1 MRRYWA
7 GLLVVMGLGFAV
19 IALYE
24 PRIRS
29 AMPPI
34 PERVVAPGGRTVLDG
49 AAIRRGQEVW
59 QSIGGQEV
67 GTIWGHGSYVAPDWG
82 ADWLHREAVHVLD
95 AWARREG
102 GRAYGEL
109 APERQAALRERL
121 AATMRRNTWSS
132 DTGAVTIDAERAAAF
147 EANAA
152 HTASVFRDGVDA
164 YAIPRGALT
173 DPAKLRDLAAFF
185 WWTSWASVTERPG
198 GRVSY
203 TQNWPHEPLVGNRPT
218 GSALVWSVVSFVLL
232 LAGIGALVWIQG
244 GRAEPHQVAAELP
257 ERDPLFGLHP
267 TPSQRATLKYFWVVA
282 ALLVVQIALGAVVAH
297 YGVEGSGFYGFPL
310 ADWLPYAVARTWH
323 TQLGIFWIATA
334 WLATGL
340 YMGPAVSGVE
350 PRGQAL
356 LVNVL
361 FGALLVIVVG
371 SLAGEWLSVKG
382 RLGGTSWYWFG
393 HQGYEYVDLGR
404 FWQLFL
410 FAGLWIWLALMARS
424 LLPVLRGARGPVTA
438 AASRA
443 SEAGGAAGPPA
454 ALARGEAR
462 PVGVDPEARSLL
474 ALFLVSSLAIALF
487 YGAGFMYGR
496 GTHLALVEYWRW
508 WVVHL
513 WVEGFFEVF
522 ATVVI
527 AFLFVRLR
535 LLHVHKA
542 TVAVFFS
549 TIVFLAGGIV
559 GTFHHLYFSGTPEG
573 VLALGATFSALEVVP
588 LVLVGLE
595 VWQNLRL
602 ARAKRWLEAYR
613 WPIYCFVAVAF
624 WNLVGAGLFG
634 FFINPPIALYYMQGL
649 NTTPVHGHTALFG
662 VYGMLG
668 IGLMLFC
675 LRALRPG
682 AAWKTA
688 PLAVAFWCING
699 GLALMVL
706 LSVLP
711 LGLLQAW
718 ASVEVGTWWARS
730 AEFMQQPAMNAI
742 RWLRVPGDTVF
753 AIGALVLGWFVLGLR
768 TGWSLARRG
777 AVAEGSTEVRPPPE
791 GAEPER
797 A

>member
-1 MRRYWA
+1 MRRYWT
-7 GLLVVMGLGFAV
+7 GLLAVMGLGFAV
-19 IALYE
+19 IAMYE

-34 PERVVAPGGRTVLDG
+34 PERVVAPDGRTVLDG

-59 QSIGGQEV
+59 QSIGGQEI

-95 AWARREG
+95 AWARQEG
-102 GRAYGEL
+102 GRPYDEL

-121 AATMRRNTWSS
+121 ASTMRKNTWAR
-132 DTGAVTIDAERAAAF
+132 DTGAVTIAAERAAAF

-152 HTASVFRDGVDA
+152 HYASVFRDGVDA

-173 DPAKLRDLAAFF
+173 DPGKLRDLAAFF

-198 GRVSY
+198 ERVTY

-232 LAGIGALVWIQG
+232 LAGIGGLVWYQG
-244 GRAEPHQVAAELP
+244 GRAEQHQVAAELP

-310 ADWLPYAVARTWH
+310 AEWLPYAVARTWH

-340 YMGPAVSGVE
+340 YMGPAVSGIE
-350 PRGQAL
+350 PKGQAL

-361 FGALLVIVVG
+361 FAALLVIVVG

-404 FWQLFL
+404 FWQILL

-424 LLPVLRGARGPVTA
+424 LLPLLRGARGPITA
-438 AASRA
+438 ARA
-443 SEAGGAAGPPA
+443 REGAQGEDGAAP
-454 ALARGEAR
+454 ARGEGR
-462 PVGVDPEARSLL
+462 PIGLDPEARSLL
-474 ALFLVSSLAIALF
+474 GLFLLSSLAIALF

-496 GTHLALVEYWRW
+496 GTHLALAEYWRW

-527 AFLFVRLR
+527 AFLFVRLK
-535 LLHVHKA
+535 LLHVRRA
-542 TVAVFFS
+542 TIAVFFS
-549 TIVFLAGGIV
+549 TIVFLAGGII

-588 LVLVGLE
+588 LVLVGFE

-602 ARAKRWLEAYR
+602 TRARRWLEAYK
-613 WPIYCFVAVAF
+613 WPIYCFVSVAF

-649 NTTPVHGHTALFG
+649 NTTAVHGHTALFG

-682 AAWKTA
+682 AAWKNA
-688 PLAVAFWCING
+688 PLAIAFWCING

-730 AEFMQQPAMNAI
+730 AEFMQQPLMNVI

-753 AIGALVLGWFVLGLR
+753 AVGALVLGWFVLGLR
-768 TGWSLARRG
+768 TGWSLERRG
-777 AVAEGSTEVRPPPE
+777 TVAEGSTEVRGPPG

>member
-1 MRRYWA
+1 MQMKRLWA
-7 GLLVVMGLGFAV
+7 ALAVV
-19 IALYE
+19 IAASFVVIGSFE
-24 PRIRS
+24 PRIRA

-34 PERVVAPGGRTVLDG
+34 PARVVAPDGRVVLDG
-49 AAIRRGQEVW
+49 AAIQRGQNVW

-67 GTIWGHGSYVAPDWG
+67 GTIWGHGAYVAPDWG
-82 ADWLHREAVHVLD
+82 ADWLHREARFVLD
-95 AWARREG
+95 RWAGAEG
-102 GRAYGEL
+102 AAGYDAL
-109 APERQAALRERL
+109 PAERQAALRERL
-121 AATMRRNTWSS
+121 ASSMRANTYDAASG
-132 DTGAVTIDAERAAAF
+132 TVTIGAERAQAYQ
-147 EANAA
+147 ANAA
-152 HTASVFRDGVDA
+152 YFGGVFRDGVDA

-173 DPAKLRDLAAFF
+173 DPAKLGDLAAFF
-185 WWTSWASVTERPG
+185 WWASWASVTERPG
-198 GRVSY
+198 EHVTY

-218 GSALVWSVVSFVLL
+218 GSSLVWSVVSFVLL
-232 LAGIGALVWIQG
+232 LAGIGALVWYQG
-244 GRAEPHQVAAELP
+244 SREETGHLAPELP

-267 TPSQRATLKYFWVVA
+267 TPSQQATLKYFWVVA
-282 ALLVVQIALGAVVAH
+282 ALLVVQVGLGAVTAH
-297 YGVEGSGFYGFPL
+297 YGVEGAAFYGFPL
-310 ADWLPYAVARTWH
+310 ADWLPYSVARTWH

-340 YMGPAVSGVE
+340 YVGPAVSGVE
-350 PRGQAL
+350 PKGQAL

-361 FGALLVIVVG
+361 FAALLVIVVG
-371 SLAGEWLSVKG
+371 SLAGEWLSVMGK
-382 RLGGTSWYWFG
+382 LGDTTWYWFG

-404 FWQLFL
+404 FWQIFL

-424 LLPVLRGARGPVTA
+424 LLPVLAGSRGPLA
-438 AASRA
+438 AR
-443 SEAGGAAGPPA
+443 GAAGGGPA
-454 ALARGEAR
+454 PVGLDREAR
-462 PVGVDPEARSLL
+462 PLLGLFLL
-474 ALFLVSSLAIALF
+474 ASVAIALF
-487 YGAGFMYGR
+487 YGAGLMYGR
-496 GTHLALVEYWRW
+496 HTHLALVEYWRW

-527 AFLFVRLR
+527 AFLFVRLK
-535 LLHVHKA
+535 LLEVRRA
-542 TVAVFFS
+542 TTAVFFS
-549 TIVFLAGGIV
+549 TIVFLAGGII

-602 ARAKRWLEAYR
+602 ARAKRWIEAYR

-682 AAWKTA
+682 AAWREA
-688 PLAVAFWCING
+688 PLAIAFWCINV
-699 GLALMVL
+699 GLAMMTL

-730 AEFMQQPAMNAI
+730 AEFMQQPLMNTI
-742 RWLRVPGDTVF
+742 RWMRVPGDTVF
-753 AIGALVLGWFVLGLR
+753 AVGAVVLGWFVLGLR
-768 TGWSLARRG
+768 TGWSLAPRG
-777 AVAEGSTEVRPPPE
+777 EVAPGSTQVE
-791 GAEPER
+791 EPHGTEAHGR